1 MQIYPFGYKELVNKI
16 REVLDMPVDCPNATP
31 EGIIKRFVN
40 WHGKQVNL

>member
-1 MQIYPFGYKELVNKI
+1 MQIYPFGYKELVNKV

-40 WHGKQVNL
+40 WYEKQVNL